1 MTDTREYPRYKVRSW
16 VTSWI
21 TDPWD
26 GDGDEAETERN

>member
-1 MTDTREYPRYKVRSW
+1 MTDTREHPSYKVRSW

-26 GDGDEAETERN
+26 GDEAETERS